1 MKKPLS
7 PKTLERKYAELGL
20 SEAKL
25 QLLHTYFRCFS
36 NLYGVIS
43 VRDAWDV
50 FKHYEGL
57 VVHRKD
63 FAAFSSVVQREA
75 DLPYSVYELRE
86 IYRGESADS
95 PLDRL
100 IVNKDLVLPG
110 HNRFIYIYATEK
122 EQGEKP
128 YYLPEKAFFLTF
140 TEDQF
145 YLTPQGRDM
154 TAFFK
159 NLRTGGTLRDFN
171 GEATGALLDIYG
183 NPVAGKR
190 LSDFLYRTELDQ
202 FEIDHGKRESEK
214 RRLEAV
220 RETAADWL
228 LERVRIY
235 TMTGGIFANQS
246 PGEEINF
253 WLKWLS
259 TDLDVSLSD
268 KHLERFLAL
277 YERLNNYSHLWLNCG
292 WSPIEM
298 FRGNAPASPPPL
310 SLGRN

>member
-1 MKKPLS
+1 M
-7 PKTLERKYAELGL
+7 
-20 SEAKL
+20 
-25 QLLHTYFRCFS
+25 
-36 NLYGVIS
+36 
-43 VRDAWDV
+43 
-50 FKHYEGL
+50 
-57 VVHRKD
+57 
-63 FAAFSSVVQREA
+63 
-75 DLPYSVYELRE
+75 
-86 IYRGESADS
+86 
-95 PLDRL
+95 
-100 IVNKDLVLPG
+100 
-110 HNRFIYIYATEK
+110 
-122 EQGEKP
+122 
-128 YYLPEKAFFLTF
+128 
-140 TEDQF
+140 
-145 YLTPQGRDM
+145 
-154 TAFFK
+154 
-159 NLRTGGTLRDFN
+159 
-171 GEATGALLDIYG
+171 
-183 NPVAGKR
+183 
-190 LSDFLYRTELDQ
+190 
-202 FEIDHGKRESEK
+202 
-214 RRLEAV
+214 